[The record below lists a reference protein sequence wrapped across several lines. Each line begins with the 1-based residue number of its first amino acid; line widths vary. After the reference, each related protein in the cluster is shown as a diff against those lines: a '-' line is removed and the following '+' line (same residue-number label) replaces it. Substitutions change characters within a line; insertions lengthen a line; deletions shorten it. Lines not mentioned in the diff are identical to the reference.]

1 MDSNND
7 NVNNTKNNNNNNVM
21 PPTTNH
27 NDILT
32 KINNNNIRN
41 KSKYKQTLSN
51 VQESRGVHPLA
62 LMAPVVSAMKTSP
75 KKATI

>member
-21 PPTTNH
+21 PPTTYH
-27 NDILT
+27 KDIR
-32 KINNNNIRN
+32 KKKNNNIRN